1 MLVFILLMFL
11 VYTLNYVKNN
21 CLTKHIVLTP
31 NTIKQKEN
39 GFNIYNQV
47 SLLSVFLLLIV
58 AGLRSYDI
66 GYDLPNY
73 LKNFNLIAENLKI
86 EDGNNFEF
94 LYQSL
99 NYVAAFIFGKQYG
112 FTFLLFIIEIIILY
126 CVCKSIKNYSANATL
141 SMFLF
146 LTVDVYLRGLNQVRQ
161 SIAIALVIY
170 SLKYVVNRNF
180 ISYLLIILTA
190 VFFHKTVLIC
200 LPIYFLWNKE
210 FSWKSL
216 LFIFGLCVLGVFI
229 YPYCIKLFSIIVKK
243 DYYTIYIVNG
253 ALDKL
258 SLVGI
263 LEVVS
268 YIFFML
274 IIYIYKV
281 VLEKKGYTFS
291 KSFHFFLYLYS
302 ISAALSLF
310 SVLTERSTLFGR
322 LMYYYFWSII
332 FLVPIFLSTIRNQKW
347 YKIFYVLVVGV
358 ALLYYILSLPIIN
371 AQGVY
376 PYKFLKI

>member
-1 MLVFILLMFL
+1 MLVFLLLMFL
-11 VYTLNYVKNN
+11 VYALNYVKNS
-21 CLTKHIVLTP
+21 CFTKRIVLTS

-47 SLLSVFLLLIV
+47 SLLSIFLLLIV

-73 LKNFNLIAENLKI
+73 YKNFQLIAENLNI
-86 EDGNNFEF
+86 NSGHNFEF
-94 LYQSL
+94 LYQYL
-99 NYVAAFIFGKQYG
+99 NYIAAFIFGKEYG
-112 FTFLLFIIEIIILY
+112 FTALLFFVEFIILFCTIY
-126 CVCKSIKNYSANATL
+126 SIKYYSANATL
-141 SMFLF
+141 SLFLF
-146 LTVDVYLRGLNQVRQ
+146 VTVDVYLRGFAQLRQ
-161 SIAIALVIY
+161 CIAIAIIIFSMKFVI
-170 SLKYVVNRNF
+170 NRNLGL
-180 ISYLLIILTA
+180 YLFAMLA
-190 VFFHKTVLIC
+190 AMFFHKTALIA
-200 LPIYFLWNKE
+200 LPIYFVWNKN
-210 FSWKSL
+210 FTWKSL

-322 LMYYYFWSII
+322 LMYYYFWAII
-332 FLVPIFLSTIRNQKW
+332 FLVPAFLQTISNKKW
-347 YKIFYVLVVGV
+347 RTFMYNAVICV
-358 ALLYYILSLPIIN
+358 AVIYFVLSLPIIN
-371 AQGVY
+371 AYGVY
-376 PYKFLKI
+376 PYKFLQI

>member
-1 MLVFILLMFL
+1 MFVFLLLMFL
-11 VYTLNYVKNN
+11 VYTLNYIKNACVPKRIFLSPN
-21 CLTKHIVLTP
+21 SLTQ
-31 NTIKQKEN
+31 IKY
-39 GFNIYNQV
+39 GFNIYNQI
-47 SLLSVFLLLIV
+47 SLISIFLLLVV
-58 AGLRSYDI
+58 AGFRDYTM

-73 LKNFNLIAENLKI
+73 FKNFSLIAEDLNIK
-86 EDGNNFEF
+86 DGHNFEL
-94 LYQSL
+94 LYQGL
-99 NYVAAFIFGKQYG
+99 NYISAYIFGKEYG
-112 FTFLLFIIEIIILY
+112 FTVLLFIVEGIILFCTIY
-126 CVCKSIKNYSANATL
+126 AIKYYSANATL
-141 SMFLF
+141 ALFLF
-146 LTVDVYLRGLNQVRQ
+146 VTVDVYLRGFAQLRQ
-161 SIAIALVIY
+161 CIAIAIIIFSMKFVI
-170 SLKYVVNRNF
+170 NRNLGL
-180 ISYLLIILTA
+180 YLLAMLA
-190 VFFHKTVLIC
+190 AMFFHKTALIA
-200 LPIYFLWNKE
+200 LPIYFVWNKN
-210 FSWKSL
+210 FTWKSL

-310 SVLTERSTLFGR
+310 SVLTGRSTLFGR
-322 LMYYYFWSII
+322 LMYYYFWAII
-332 FLVPIFLSTIRNQKW
+332 FLIPAFLQTISNKKW
-347 YKIFYVLVVGV
+347 RTFMYNAVICV
-358 ALLYYILSLPIIN
+358 AVIYFVLSLPIIN
-371 AQGVY
+371 AYGVY
-376 PYKFLKI
+376 PYKFLQI